1 MIEIVLSIVSGV
13 ISGLGMGGGTVLILF
28 LSIFLGMDQHI
39 AQATNLVFFI
49 PTAISATLINIKNK
63 NIDFKVSIV
72 IIILGIIGA
81 IIGAIISTKLDVF
94 ILKKIFGIFIIVIAI
109 IQLYLWYIMYIKNK
123 NRNNKNIKT

>member
-1 MIEIVLSIVSGV
+1 MIEIVLSIISGV

-28 LSIFLGMDQHI
+28 LSIFLGMDQHV

-49 PTAISATLINIKNK
+49 PTAIASSIINIKNK
-63 NIDFKVSIV
+63 NVNFKVSIV
-72 IIILGIIGA
+72 IIIFGVIGSIIGA
-81 IIGAIISTKLDVF
+81 IVSTKLDVYL
-94 ILKKIFGIFIIVIAI
+94 LKKIFGAFIIVIAL